1 MTPKHIKFAIAREK
15 EVQEG
20 VKTRNFIKEYF
31 AKSHAKSETIDLE
44 TLQLRFDTLAT
55 FLKTGV
61 PLLVIDGFR
70 PLIEGYSG
78 KSLTSSTHM
87 RQLIPTLLEQ
97 EIHTIKEEICKS
109 FITVIFDGT
118 TRVCE
123 VFSIIFRYVTNDFDI
138 TESLV
143 ELGKYQH
150 GFNHEELVSA
160 VRVILTK
167 YEVILGTAER
177 GRIKSL
183 GQVISFQRDR
193 CVSSP
198 SSSYSIYVL

>member
-1 MTPKHIKFAIAREK
+1 
-15 EVQEG
+15 
-20 VKTRNFIKEYF
+20 
-31 AKSHAKSETIDLE
+31 
-44 TLQLRFDTLAT
+44 
-55 FLKTGV
+55 
-61 PLLVIDGFR
+61 
-70 PLIEGYSG
+70 
-78 KSLTSSTHM
+78 M

-138 TESLV
+138 TERLV